1 MFPTAFPAR
10 IVADPVLRTVGDGT
24 RQVCNLR
31 VAVDTQAKDDDGTY
45 HSEFCDVAIWGPRG
59 KFVADNFAKGDGI
72 MINGHIL
79 RTRLFSRKN
88 GEPGASIEIEA
99 DNAGFLPRGPQT
111 SESSVSDDSDDA
123 PPF

>member
-1 MFPTAFPAR
+1 MFITAFPAR
-10 IVADPVLRTVGDGT
+10 IVSDPQLRSVGDGT

-31 VAVDTQAKDDDGTY
+31 VAIDTQAKDDDGKY

-59 KFVADNFAKGDGI
+59 KFVSDHFSKGEGI
-72 MINGHIL
+72 MISGHIL
-79 RTRLFSRKN
+79 RTRLYARKD
-88 GEPGASIEIEA
+88 GTPGASIEIEA
-99 DNAGFLPRGPQT
+99 TDAGFLPRGPQT